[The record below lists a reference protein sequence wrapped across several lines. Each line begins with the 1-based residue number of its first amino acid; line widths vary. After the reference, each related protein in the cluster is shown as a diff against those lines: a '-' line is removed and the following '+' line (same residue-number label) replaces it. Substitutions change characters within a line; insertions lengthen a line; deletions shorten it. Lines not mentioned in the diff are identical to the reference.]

1 MNCQKLFPG
10 CYLGT
15 SSFLRRTGN
24 WQFTSRAA
32 VLRDNFIFKW
42 NFSEHNI
49 GNFMKATE
57 SLNKIEIAGI
67 TEPCILNYFTTL
79 NAGEFLATAAL
90 FAEDGIMHPPFESD
104 IVGSDAI
111 AAYLQ
116 QEAQGVKADP
126 HQGIIENLENNQI
139 QVQVTGKAQTSWC
152 GVNVMWLFILN
163 EQRQIA
169 YTRVKLL
176 ASPQE
181 LLALRPENGG

>member
-1 MNCQKLFPG
+1 
-10 CYLGT
+10 
-15 SSFLRRTGN
+15 
-24 WQFTSRAA
+24 
-32 VLRDNFIFKW
+32 
-42 NFSEHNI
+42 
-49 GNFMKATE
+49 
-57 SLNKIEIAGI
+57 
-67 TEPCILNYFTTL
+67 
-79 NAGEFLATAAL
+79 
-90 FAEDGIMHPPFESD
+90 MHPPFESD

-116 QEAQGVKADP
+116 QEAPGVKADP